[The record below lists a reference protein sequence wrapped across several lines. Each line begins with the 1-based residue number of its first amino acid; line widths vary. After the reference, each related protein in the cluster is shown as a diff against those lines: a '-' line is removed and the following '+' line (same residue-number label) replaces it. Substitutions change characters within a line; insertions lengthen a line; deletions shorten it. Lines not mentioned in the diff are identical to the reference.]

1 MGTLS
6 THLLMGNFLKTVT
19 VGTSFCYPLMG
30 TYKNNPIIVNDV
42 VAIDPVCEHFIQK
55 NEMIKY
61 IA

>member
-1 MGTLS
+1 
-6 THLLMGNFLKTVT
+6 MGNFLKTVT